1 MWKWRFHHVSPNIG
15 EESFQL
21 HDFKTDL
28 GASDLLPSCL
38 LSIDSNE
45 ATTGC
50 PCTVVW
56 KPWADYSSD
65 MLGLIL
71 SFSRRVKSLGII
83 WVSIVW
89 KGSLGTPHDEWWR
102 CPKLLTSSRLYF
114 LIPMHW
120 FGTTSDHQSLMEWQP
135 EDPINSSHWKLGR
148 WQSLYIAYLYC
159 VQIFER
165 SLQAVWIPR

>member
-1 MWKWRFHHVSPNIG
+1 MWNGDFTMFHPTSEKSRFSFMISRRTSELLICFRRVFSPLI
-15 EESFQL
+15 QMRQQRAVL
-21 HDFKTDL
+21 
-28 GASDLLPSCL
+28 APS
-38 LSIDSNE
+38 
-45 ATTGC
+45 
-50 PCTVVW
+50 W
-56 KPWADYSSD
+56 KPWADYNSD

-89 KGSLGTPHDEWWR
+89 KGSLGTPRDEWWR

-148 WQSLYIAYLYC
+148 WQSLYIACLCC
-159 VQIFER
+159 VQIVER